1 MTFWGKYL
9 TFDKSCIRGSFYYDG
24 ELLWHSNTRR
34 SGESRDKLGNLRRH
48 KEIASI

>member
-1 MTFWGKYL
+1 L
-9 TFDKSCIRGSFYYDG
+9 TNPAFGVAFTTMESYYG
-24 ELLWHSNTRR
+24 LVIQAR